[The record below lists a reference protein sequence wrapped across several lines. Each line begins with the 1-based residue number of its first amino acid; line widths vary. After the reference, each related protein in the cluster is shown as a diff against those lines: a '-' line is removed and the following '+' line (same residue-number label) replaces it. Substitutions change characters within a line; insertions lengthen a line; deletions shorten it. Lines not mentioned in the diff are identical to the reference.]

1 MIRSALNTLDANSE
15 YTAMIGDR
23 MDTDIVAELEA
34 GLETILVLSGL
45 TGQTDAERHPYLPS
59 RIVRSVADLID
70 ELG

>member
-1 MIRSALNTLDANSE
+1 
-15 YTAMIGDR
+15 
-23 MDTDIVAELEA
+23 
-34 GLETILVLSGL
+34 VLSGL